1 MKKRGIIFTLVIAL
15 VYLAFTAGFN
25 FLPRSVYSELE
36 KRELKRFPT
45 FTLDSLLDGSYAAA
59 ISSWY
64 SDTEPYRDTLMYASM
79 QLRDLLGVRFGAQ
92 NIQYV
97 AQDQDKSI
105 EAHGQEE
112 ALPEIPAEHLP
123 EAAED
128 TVRTVKAF
136 EPDTTEGSAED
147 VAKVASSGI
156 ILVGS
161 GENVRA
167 LMGFFG
173 TERGGAKYAEVVS
186 QYGAAFGKSVK
197 VWCMPIPTS
206 TEFYCPEEAARFTKK
221 QWPVFNSIFT
231 NLTHGV
237 KPVDIYS
244 VLAEHTAEPI
254 YLRTD
259 HHWAP
264 LGAYYAAQK
273 FAQVAGVPFADL
285 STYEEHVVHKFVGS
299 MYGYSQNIAVK
310 KAPEDFVYYIPT
322 GVEYTTTYVNY
333 TLDEEFHVTGEG
345 RPYKGK
351 YFFSFKDGSGAA
363 YTTFMGGDIKLTKVE
378 TSTHNG
384 RRLLVFKDSF
394 GNAVPGYLFHSFEEI
409 HVADFRYFTKD
420 VVSYVDENRI
430 TDILFANNI
439 TNTCVNYTYSRYRK
453 FLNPADPGLSAF
465 SKDTIPESV
474 RLRMTGKSY
483 PEEGAAIDWADLRYL
498 KLLYYDFNGRV
509 RKGEMVCNKAIAD
522 DLVAIFKELYKAKYQ
537 IAGIRLI
544 DDFGA
549 DDQRSMEAN
558 NTSCFNYRTA
568 TNSETKL
575 SAHALGLAVD
585 VNPLQNP
592 YVKGDIVE
600 PESAREYADRTVD
613 FPHKITADDLCC
625 KLFRAHGFQ
634 WGGAWN
640 SVKDYQHFEKKQ

>member
-1 MKKRGIIFTLVIAL
+1 MRKGILFVLLVSL
-15 VYLAFTAGFN
+15 VYLAFAAGFN
-25 FLPRSVYSELE
+25 LLPRSTYSELE
-36 KRELKRFPT
+36 KRELTRFPALT
-45 FTLDSLLDGSYAAA
+45 PDSLANGSWTAAV
-59 ISSWY
+59 SSWY
-64 SDTEPYRDTLMYASM
+64 SDTEPYRDTLMELSM
-79 QLRDLLGVRFGAQ
+79 QFRDLEGVRFGDQ
-92 NIQYV
+92 HIEFVSSDTEVTEEVPEVKPDPV
-97 AQDQDKSI
+97 AD
-105 EAHGQEE
+105 
-112 ALPEIPAEHLP
+112 P
-123 EAAED
+123 D
-128 TVRTVKAF
+128 TVTAVQPF
-136 EPDTTEGSAED
+136 EYADVEGGADD

-173 TERGGAKYAEVVS
+173 TENGGTKYAEVVN
-186 QYGAAFGKSVK
+186 QYGATFGKSVK

-206 TEFYCPEEAARFTKK
+206 TEFYCPSEAAKFTKK
-221 QWPVFNSIFT
+221 QWPVFNAIFS
-231 NLTHGV
+231 NLSNGV
-237 KPVDIYS
+237 RAVDIYS
-244 VLAEHTAEPI
+244 VLAAHTDEPI

-264 LGAYYAAQK
+264 LGAYYAAK
-273 FAQVAGVPFADL
+273 EFARVADVPFADL
-285 STYEEHVVHKFVGS
+285 STYEEHVVHRFVGS
-299 MYGYSQNIAVK
+299 MYGYSHNIAVK

-333 TLDEEFHVTGEG
+333 ALDEEFHVTGESK
-345 RPYKGK
+345 PYKSK

-363 YTTFMGGDIKLTKVE
+363 YTTFMGGDIKMTKVE

-384 RRLLVFKDSF
+384 RRLLVIKDSF
-394 GNAVPGYLFHSFEEI
+394 GNAVPGYLFHSFEEV

-453 FLNPADPGLSAF
+453 FLNPKDPGLSAF
-465 SKDTIPESV
+465 SCDTIPAAV
-474 RLRMTGKSY
+474 RYRMEGKSY
-483 PEEGAAIDWADLRYL
+483 PETDSTACPVQWSDLRYL

-522 DLVAIFKELYKAKYQ
+522 DLVYIFKELYKAKYQ

-544 DDFGA
+544 DDFDG
-549 DDQRSMEAN
+549 DDVRSMEAN
-558 NTSCFNYRTA
+558 NTSCFNYRTK
-568 TNSETKL
+568 TSGSSL

-585 VNPLQNP
+585 INPLQNP
-592 YVKGDIVE
+592 YVKGETVE

-625 KLFRAHGFQ
+625 KLFRQRGFQ

>member
-1 MKKRGIIFTLVIAL
+1 MKRGVFFVTVIAL
-15 VYLAFTAGFN
+15 VYLFFTAAFN
-25 FLPRSVYSELE
+25 LLPRSRYSVLE
-36 KRELKRFPT
+36 KRELNRFPS
-45 FTLDSLLDGSYAAA
+45 FTLDSLADGSFTAA

-64 SDTEPYRDTLMYASM
+64 SDTEPYRDTLMELSM
-79 QLRDLLGVRFGAQ
+79 QFRDLLGIRLGEQ

-97 AQDQDKSI
+97 S
-105 EAHGQEE
+105 QEKNAAVE
-112 ALPEIPAEHLP
+112 TAGEEHDPVVAAEKQEHA

-128 TVRTVKAF
+128 SVKSVKAF
-136 EPDTTEGSAED
+136 EHVDAEGGIDD

-173 TERGGAKYAEVVS
+173 TERGGAKYAEVIN
-186 QYGAAFGKSVK
+186 QYGATFGKSVK

-206 TEFYCPEEAARFTKK
+206 TEFYCPEDAAKFTKK
-221 QWPVFNSIFT
+221 QWPVFNSIFS
-231 NLTHGV
+231 NLSNGV
-237 KPVDIYS
+237 RAVDIYS
-244 VLAEHTAEPI
+244 VLAQHTDEPI

-264 LGAYYAAQK
+264 LGAYYAAQE
-273 FAQVAGVPFADL
+273 FARVAGVPFGDL
-285 STYEEHVVHKFVGS
+285 SRYEEHVVHRFVGS
-299 MYGYSQNIAVK
+299 MYGYSQNVAVK
-310 KAPEDFVYYIPT
+310 KAPEDFVYHIPT
-322 GVEYTTTYVNY
+322 EVEYTTTYVNY
-333 TLDEEFHVTGEG
+333 TLDEEFHVTGES
-345 RPYKGK
+345 RPYKSK

-394 GNAVPGYLFHSFEEI
+394 GNAVPGYLFYSFEEI

-420 VVSYVDENRI
+420 VVSYVDENHI

-453 FLNPADPGLSAF
+453 FLNPVDPGLSAF
-465 SKDTIPESV
+465 SADTIPEAV
-474 RLRMTGKSY
+474 KLRMTGRSY
-483 PEEGAAIDWADLRYL
+483 PEEDAGISLSDLRYL
-498 KLLYYDFNGRV
+498 KLLYYDFGGRV
-509 RKGEMVCNKAIAD
+509 RRGEMVCNKAIAD
-522 DLVAIFKELYKAKYQ
+522 DLLYIFKELYKAKYP
-537 IAGIRLI
+537 IASIRLI
-544 DDFGA
+544 DDFDG

-558 NTSCFNYRTA
+558 NTSCFNYRTK
-568 TNSETKL
+568 TSGTSL
-575 SAHALGLAVD
+575 SAHARGMAVD

-592 YVKGDIVE
+592 YVKGEIVE
-600 PESAREYADRTVD
+600 PEAAREYADRTVD
-613 FPHKITADDLCC
+613 FPHKITDDDLCC
-625 KLFRAHGFQ
+625 KLFRSRGFQ

-640 SVKDYQHFEKKQ
+640 SVKDYQHFEKK

>member
-1 MKKRGIIFTLVIAL
+1 MKRGVFFVTVIAL
-15 VYLAFTAGFN
+15 VYLFFTAAFN
-25 FLPRSVYSELE
+25 LLPRSHYSVLE
-36 KRELKRFPT
+36 KRELNRFPS
-45 FTLDSLLDGSYAAA
+45 FTLDSLADGSYTAA

-64 SDTEPYRDTLMYASM
+64 SDTEPYRDTLMELSM
-79 QLRDLLGVRFGAQ
+79 QFRDLLGIRLGEQ

-97 AQDQDKSI
+97 SQEKNAAVETAGEEQDPVVAAEK
-105 EAHGQEE
+105 QEH
-112 ALPEIPAEHLP
+112 A

-128 TVRTVKAF
+128 SVKSVKAF
-136 EPDTTEGSAED
+136 EHVDAEGGIDD

-173 TERGGAKYAEVVS
+173 TERGGAKYAEVIN
-186 QYGAAFGKSVK
+186 QYGATFGKSVK

-206 TEFYCPEEAARFTKK
+206 TEFYCPEDAAKFTKK
-221 QWPVFNSIFT
+221 QWPVFNSIFS
-231 NLTHGV
+231 NLSNGV
-237 KPVDIYS
+237 RAVDIYS
-244 VLAEHTAEPI
+244 VLAQHTDEPI

-264 LGAYYAAQK
+264 LGAYYAAQE
-273 FAQVAGVPFADL
+273 FARVAGVPFGDL
-285 STYEEHVVHKFVGS
+285 SRYEEHVVHRFVGS
-299 MYGYSQNIAVK
+299 MYGYSQNVAVK
-310 KAPEDFVYYIPT
+310 KAPEDFVYHIPT
-322 GVEYTTTYVNY
+322 EVEYTTTYVNY
-333 TLDEEFHVTGEG
+333 TLDEEFHVTGES
-345 RPYKGK
+345 RPYKSK

-394 GNAVPGYLFHSFEEI
+394 GNAVPGYLFYSFEEI

-420 VVSYVDENRI
+420 VVSYVDENHI

-453 FLNPADPGLSAF
+453 FLNPVDPGLSAF
-465 SKDTIPESV
+465 SADTIPEAV
-474 RLRMTGKSY
+474 KLRMTGRSY
-483 PEEGAAIDWADLRYL
+483 PEEDAGISLSDLRYL
-498 KLLYYDFNGRV
+498 KLLYYDFGGRV
-509 RKGEMVCNKAIAD
+509 RRGEMVCNKAIAD
-522 DLVAIFKELYKAKYQ
+522 DLLYIFKELYKAKYP
-537 IAGIRLI
+537 IASIRLI
-544 DDFGA
+544 DDFDG

-558 NTSCFNYRTA
+558 NTSCFNYRTK
-568 TNSETKL
+568 TSGTSL
-575 SAHALGLAVD
+575 SAHARGMAVD

-592 YVKGDIVE
+592 YVKGEIVE
-600 PESAREYADRTVD
+600 PEAAREYADRTVD
-613 FPHKITADDLCC
+613 FPHKITDDDLCC
-625 KLFRAHGFQ
+625 KLFRSRGFQ

-640 SVKDYQHFEKKQ
+640 SVKDYQHFEKK

>member
-1 MKKRGIIFTLVIAL
+1 MKRGVFFVTVIAL
-15 VYLAFTAGFN
+15 VYLFFTAAFN
-25 FLPRSVYSELE
+25 LLPRSRYSVLE
-36 KRELKRFPT
+36 KRELNRFPS
-45 FTLDSLLDGSYAAA
+45 FTLDSLADGSYTAA

-64 SDTEPYRDTLMYASM
+64 SDTEPYRDTLMELSM
-79 QLRDLLGVRFGAQ
+79 QFRDLLGIRLGEQ

-97 AQDQDKSI
+97 SQEKNAAVETVGEEQDPVVAAEK
-105 EAHGQEE
+105 QEH
-112 ALPEIPAEHLP
+112 A

-128 TVRTVKAF
+128 SVKSVKAF
-136 EPDTTEGSAED
+136 EHVDAEGGIDD

-173 TERGGAKYAEVVS
+173 TERGGAKYAEVIN
-186 QYGAAFGKSVK
+186 QYGATFGKSVK

-206 TEFYCPEEAARFTKK
+206 TEFYCPEDAAKFTKK
-221 QWPVFNSIFT
+221 QWPVFNSIFS
-231 NLTHGV
+231 NLSNGV
-237 KPVDIYS
+237 RAVDIYS
-244 VLAEHTAEPI
+244 VLAQHTDEPI

-264 LGAYYAAQK
+264 LGAYYAAQE
-273 FAQVAGVPFADL
+273 FARVAGVPFGDL
-285 STYEEHVVHKFVGS
+285 SRYEEHVVHRFVGS
-299 MYGYSQNIAVK
+299 MYGYSQNVAVK
-310 KAPEDFVYYIPT
+310 KAPEDFVYHIPT
-322 GVEYTTTYVNY
+322 EVEYTTTYVNY
-333 TLDEEFHVTGEG
+333 TLDEEFHVTGES
-345 RPYKGK
+345 RPYKSK

-394 GNAVPGYLFHSFEEI
+394 GNAVPGYLFYSFEEI

-420 VVSYVDENRI
+420 VVSYVDENHI

-453 FLNPADPGLSAF
+453 FLNPVDPGLSAF
-465 SKDTIPESV
+465 SADTIPEAV
-474 RLRMTGKSY
+474 KLRMTGRSY
-483 PEEGAAIDWADLRYL
+483 PEEDAGISLSDLRYL
-498 KLLYYDFNGRV
+498 KLLYYDFGGRV
-509 RKGEMVCNKAIAD
+509 RRGEMVCNKAIAD
-522 DLVAIFKELYKAKYQ
+522 DLLYIFKELYKAKYP
-537 IAGIRLI
+537 IASIQLI
-544 DDFGA
+544 DDFDG

-558 NTSCFNYRTA
+558 NTSCFNYRTK
-568 TNSETKL
+568 TSGTSL
-575 SAHALGLAVD
+575 SAHARGMAVD

-592 YVKGDIVE
+592 YVKGEIVE
-600 PESAREYADRTVD
+600 PEAAREYADRTVD
-613 FPHKITADDLCC
+613 FPHKITDDDLCC
-625 KLFRAHGFQ
+625 KLFRSRGFQ

-640 SVKDYQHFEKKQ
+640 SVKDYQHFEKK

>member
-1 MKKRGIIFTLVIAL
+1 M
-15 VYLAFTAGFN
+15 
-25 FLPRSVYSELE
+25 LE
-36 KRELKRFPT
+36 KRELNRCPS
-45 FTLDSLLDGSYAAA
+45 FTLDSLADGSYTAA

-64 SDTEPYRDTLMYASM
+64 SDTEPYRDTLMELSM
-79 QLRDLLGVRFGAQ
+79 QFRDLLGIRLGEQ

-97 AQDQDKSI
+97 SQEKNAAVETAGEEQDPVVAAEK
-105 EAHGQEE
+105 QEH
-112 ALPEIPAEHLP
+112 A

-128 TVRTVKAF
+128 SVKSVKAF
-136 EPDTTEGSAED
+136 EHVDAEGGIDD

-173 TERGGAKYAEVVS
+173 TERGGAKYAEVIN
-186 QYGAAFGKSVK
+186 QYGATFGKSVK

-206 TEFYCPEEAARFTKK
+206 TEFYCPEDAAKFTKK
-221 QWPVFNSIFT
+221 QWPVFNSIFS
-231 NLTHGV
+231 NLSNGV
-237 KPVDIYS
+237 RAVDIYS
-244 VLAEHTAEPI
+244 VLAQHTDEPI

-264 LGAYYAAQK
+264 LGAYYAAQE
-273 FAQVAGVPFADL
+273 FARVAGVPFGDL
-285 STYEEHVVHKFVGS
+285 SRYEEHVVHRFVGS
-299 MYGYSQNIAVK
+299 MYGYSQNVAVK
-310 KAPEDFVYYIPT
+310 KAPEDFVYHIPT
-322 GVEYTTTYVNY
+322 EVEYTTTYVNY
-333 TLDEEFHVTGEG
+333 TLDEEFHVTGES
-345 RPYKGK
+345 RPYKSK

-394 GNAVPGYLFHSFEEI
+394 GNAVPGYLFYSFEEI

-420 VVSYVDENRI
+420 VVSYVDENHI

-453 FLNPADPGLSAF
+453 FLNPVDPGLSAF
-465 SKDTIPESV
+465 SADTIPEAV
-474 RLRMTGKSY
+474 KLRMTGRSY
-483 PEEGAAIDWADLRYL
+483 PEEDAGISLSDLRYL
-498 KLLYYDFNGRV
+498 KLLYYDFGGRV
-509 RKGEMVCNKAIAD
+509 RRGEMVCNRAIAD
-522 DLVAIFKELYKAKYQ
+522 DLLYIFKELYKAKYP
-537 IAGIRLI
+537 IASIRLI
-544 DDFGA
+544 DDFDG

-558 NTSCFNYRTA
+558 NTSCFNYRTK
-568 TNSETKL
+568 TSGTSL
-575 SAHALGLAVD
+575 SAHARGMAVD

-592 YVKGDIVE
+592 YVKGEIVE
-600 PESAREYADRTVD
+600 PEAAREYADRTVD
-613 FPHKITADDLCC
+613 FPHKITDDDLCC
-625 KLFRAHGFQ
+625 KLFRSRGFQ

-640 SVKDYQHFEKKQ
+640 SVKDYQHFEKK

>member
-1 MKKRGIIFTLVIAL
+1 MKRGVFFVTVIAL
-15 VYLAFTAGFN
+15 VYLFFTAAFN
-25 FLPRSVYSELE
+25 LLPRSHYSVLE
-36 KRELKRFPT
+36 KRELNRFPS
-45 FTLDSLLDGSYAAA
+45 FTLDSLADGSYTAA

-64 SDTEPYRDTLMYASM
+64 SDTEPYRDTLMELSM
-79 QLRDLLGVRFGAQ
+79 QFRDLLGIRLGEQ

-97 AQDQDKSI
+97 S
-105 EAHGQEE
+105 QEKNAAVE
-112 ALPEIPAEHLP
+112 TAGEEHDPVVAAEKQEHA

-128 TVRTVKAF
+128 SVKSVKAF
-136 EPDTTEGSAED
+136 EHVDAEGGIDD

-173 TERGGAKYAEVVS
+173 TERGGAKYAEVIN
-186 QYGAAFGKSVK
+186 QYGATFGKSVK

-206 TEFYCPEEAARFTKK
+206 TEFYCPEDAAKFTKK
-221 QWPVFNSIFT
+221 QWPVFNSIFS
-231 NLTHGV
+231 NLSNGV
-237 KPVDIYS
+237 RAVDIYS
-244 VLAEHTAEPI
+244 VLAQHTDEPI

-264 LGAYYAAQK
+264 LGAYYAAQE
-273 FAQVAGVPFADL
+273 FARVAGVPFGDL
-285 STYEEHVVHKFVGS
+285 SRYEEHVVHRFVGS
-299 MYGYSQNIAVK
+299 MYGYSQNVAVK
-310 KAPEDFVYYIPT
+310 KAPEDFVYHIPT
-322 GVEYTTTYVNY
+322 EVEYTTTYVNY
-333 TLDEEFHVTGEG
+333 TLDEEFHVTGES
-345 RPYKGK
+345 RPYKSK

-394 GNAVPGYLFHSFEEI
+394 GNAVPGYLFYSFEEI

-420 VVSYVDENRI
+420 VVSYVDENHI

-453 FLNPADPGLSAF
+453 FLNPVDPGLSAF
-465 SKDTIPESV
+465 SADTIPETV
-474 RLRMTGKSY
+474 KLRMTGRSY
-483 PEEGAAIDWADLRYL
+483 PEEDAGISLSDLRYL
-498 KLLYYDFNGRV
+498 KLLYYDFGGRV
-509 RKGEMVCNKAIAD
+509 RRGEMVCNKAIAD
-522 DLVAIFKELYKAKYQ
+522 DLLYIFKELYKAKYP
-537 IAGIRLI
+537 IASIRLI
-544 DDFGA
+544 DDFDG

-558 NTSCFNYRTA
+558 NTSCFNYRTK
-568 TNSETKL
+568 TSGTSL
-575 SAHALGLAVD
+575 SAHARGMAVD

-592 YVKGDIVE
+592 YVKGEIVE
-600 PESAREYADRTVD
+600 PEAAREYADRTVD
-613 FPHKITADDLCC
+613 FPHKITDDDLCC
-625 KLFRAHGFQ
+625 KLFRSRGFQ

-640 SVKDYQHFEKKQ
+640 SVKDYQHFEKK

>member
-1 MKKRGIIFTLVIAL
+1 MKRGVFFVTVIAL
-15 VYLAFTAGFN
+15 VYLFFTAAFN
-25 FLPRSVYSELE
+25 LLPRSHYSVLE
-36 KRELKRFPT
+36 KRELNRFPS
-45 FTLDSLLDGSYAAA
+45 FTLDSLADGSYTAA

-64 SDTEPYRDTLMYASM
+64 SDTEPYRDTLMELSM
-79 QLRDLLGVRFGAQ
+79 QFRDLLGIRLGEQ

-97 AQDQDKSI
+97 SQEKNAAVETAGEEQDPVVAAEK
-105 EAHGQEE
+105 QEH
-112 ALPEIPAEHLP
+112 A

-128 TVRTVKAF
+128 SVKSVKAF
-136 EPDTTEGSAED
+136 EHVDAEGGIDD

-173 TERGGAKYAEVVS
+173 TERGGAKYAEVIN
-186 QYGAAFGKSVK
+186 QYGATFGKSVK

-206 TEFYCPEEAARFTKK
+206 TEFYCPEDAAKFTKK
-221 QWPVFNSIFT
+221 QWPVFNSIFS
-231 NLTHGV
+231 NLSNGV
-237 KPVDIYS
+237 RAVDIYS
-244 VLAEHTAEPI
+244 VLAQHTDEPI

-264 LGAYYAAQK
+264 LGAYYAAQE
-273 FAQVAGVPFADL
+273 FARVAGVPFGDL
-285 STYEEHVVHKFVGS
+285 SRYEEHVVHRFVGS
-299 MYGYSQNIAVK
+299 MYGYSQNVAVK
-310 KAPEDFVYYIPT
+310 KAPEDFVYHIPT
-322 GVEYTTTYVNY
+322 EVEYTTTYVNY
-333 TLDEEFHVTGEG
+333 TLDEEFHVTGES
-345 RPYKGK
+345 RPYKSK

-394 GNAVPGYLFHSFEEI
+394 GNAVPGYLFYSFEEI

-420 VVSYVDENRI
+420 VVSYVDENHI

-453 FLNPADPGLSAF
+453 FLNPVDPGLSAF
-465 SKDTIPESV
+465 SADTIPEAV
-474 RLRMTGKSY
+474 KLRMTGRSY
-483 PEEGAAIDWADLRYL
+483 PEEDAGISLSDLRYL
-498 KLLYYDFNGRV
+498 KLLYYDFGGRV
-509 RKGEMVCNKAIAD
+509 RRGEMVCNKAIAD
-522 DLVAIFKELYKAKYQ
+522 DLLYIFKELYKAKYP
-537 IAGIRLI
+537 IASIRLI
-544 DDFGA
+544 DDFDG

-558 NTSCFNYRTA
+558 NTSCFNYRTK
-568 TNSETKL
+568 TSGTSL
-575 SAHALGLAVD
+575 SAHARGMAVD

-592 YVKGDIVE
+592 YVKGEIVE
-600 PESAREYADRTVD
+600 PEAAREYADRTVD
-613 FPHKITADDLCC
+613 FPYKITDDDLCC
-625 KLFRAHGFQ
+625 KLFRSRGFQ

-640 SVKDYQHFEKKQ
+640 SVKDYQHFEKK

>member
-1 MKKRGIIFTLVIAL
+1 MKRGVFFVTVIAL
-15 VYLAFTAGFN
+15 VYLFFTAAFN
-25 FLPRSVYSELE
+25 LLPRSRYSVLE
-36 KRELKRFPT
+36 KRELNRFPS
-45 FTLDSLLDGSYAAA
+45 FTLDSLADGSYTAA

-64 SDTEPYRDTLMYASM
+64 SDTEPYRDTLMELSM
-79 QLRDLLGVRFGAQ
+79 QFRDLLGIRLGEQ

-97 AQDQDKSI
+97 SQEKNAVVETAGEEQDPVVAAEK
-105 EAHGQEE
+105 QEH
-112 ALPEIPAEHLP
+112 A

-128 TVRTVKAF
+128 SVKSVKAF
-136 EPDTTEGSAED
+136 EHVDAEGGIDD

-173 TERGGAKYAEVVS
+173 TERGGAKYAEVIN
-186 QYGAAFGKSVK
+186 QYGATFGKSVK

-206 TEFYCPEEAARFTKK
+206 TEFYCPEDAAKFTKK
-221 QWPVFNSIFT
+221 QWPVFNSIFS
-231 NLTHGV
+231 NLSNGV
-237 KPVDIYS
+237 RAVDIYS
-244 VLAEHTAEPI
+244 VLAQHTDEPI

-264 LGAYYAAQK
+264 LGAYYAAQE
-273 FAQVAGVPFADL
+273 FARVAGVPFGDL
-285 STYEEHVVHKFVGS
+285 SRYEEHVVHRFVGS
-299 MYGYSQNIAVK
+299 MYGYSQNVAVK
-310 KAPEDFVYYIPT
+310 KAPEDFVYHIPT
-322 GVEYTTTYVNY
+322 EVEYTTTYVNY
-333 TLDEEFHVTGEG
+333 TLDEEFHVTGES
-345 RPYKGK
+345 RPYKSK

-394 GNAVPGYLFHSFEEI
+394 GNAVPGYLFYSFEEI

-420 VVSYVDENRI
+420 VVSYVDENHI

-453 FLNPADPGLSAF
+453 FLNPVDPGLSAF
-465 SKDTIPESV
+465 SADTIPEAV
-474 RLRMTGKSY
+474 KLRMTGRSY
-483 PEEGAAIDWADLRYL
+483 PEEDAGISLSDLRYL
-498 KLLYYDFNGRV
+498 KLLYYDFGGRV
-509 RKGEMVCNKAIAD
+509 RRGEMVCNKAIAD
-522 DLVAIFKELYKAKYQ
+522 DLLYIFKELYKAKYP
-537 IAGIRLI
+537 IASIRLI
-544 DDFGA
+544 DDFDG

-558 NTSCFNYRTA
+558 NTSCFNYRTK
-568 TNSETKL
+568 TSGTSL
-575 SAHALGLAVD
+575 SAHARGMAVD

-592 YVKGDIVE
+592 YVKGEIVE
-600 PESAREYADRTVD
+600 PEAAREYADRTVD
-613 FPHKITADDLCC
+613 FPHKITDDDVCC
-625 KLFRAHGFQ
+625 KLFRSRGFQ

-640 SVKDYQHFEKKQ
+640 SVKDYQHFEKK

>member
-1 MKKRGIIFTLVIAL
+1 MKRGVFFVTVIAL
-15 VYLAFTAGFN
+15 VYLFFTAAFN
-25 FLPRSVYSELE
+25 LLPRSRYSVLE
-36 KRELKRFPT
+36 KRELNRFPS
-45 FTLDSLLDGSYAAA
+45 FTLDSLADGSYTAA

-64 SDTEPYRDTLMYASM
+64 SDTEPFRDTLMELSM
-79 QLRDLLGVRFGAQ
+79 QFRDLLGIRLGEQ

-97 AQDQDKSI
+97 SQEKNAAVETAGEEQDPVVAAEK
-105 EAHGQEE
+105 QEH
-112 ALPEIPAEHLP
+112 A

-128 TVRTVKAF
+128 SVKSVKAF
-136 EPDTTEGSAED
+136 EHVDAEGGIDD

-173 TERGGAKYAEVVS
+173 TERGGAKYAEVIN
-186 QYGAAFGKSVK
+186 QYGATFGKSVK

-206 TEFYCPEEAARFTKK
+206 TEFYCPEDAAKFTKK
-221 QWPVFNSIFT
+221 QWPVFNSIFS
-231 NLTHGV
+231 NLSNGV
-237 KPVDIYS
+237 RAVDIYS
-244 VLAEHTAEPI
+244 VLAQHTDEPI

-264 LGAYYAAQK
+264 LGAYYAAQE
-273 FAQVAGVPFADL
+273 FARVAGVPFGDL
-285 STYEEHVVHKFVGS
+285 SRYEEHVVHRFVGS
-299 MYGYSQNIAVK
+299 MYGYSQNVAVK
-310 KAPEDFVYYIPT
+310 KAPEDFVYHIPT
-322 GVEYTTTYVNY
+322 EVEYTTTYVNY
-333 TLDEEFHVTGEG
+333 TLDEEFHVTGES
-345 RPYKGK
+345 RPYKSK

-394 GNAVPGYLFHSFEEI
+394 GNAVPGYLFYSFEEI

-420 VVSYVDENRI
+420 VVSYVDENHI

-453 FLNPADPGLSAF
+453 FLNPVDPGLSAF
-465 SKDTIPESV
+465 SADTIPEAV
-474 RLRMTGKSY
+474 KLRMTGRSY
-483 PEEGAAIDWADLRYL
+483 PEEDAGISLSDLRYL
-498 KLLYYDFNGRV
+498 KLLYYDFGGRV
-509 RKGEMVCNKAIAD
+509 RRGEMVCNKAIAD
-522 DLVAIFKELYKAKYQ
+522 DLLYIFKELYKAKYP
-537 IAGIRLI
+537 IASIRLI
-544 DDFGA
+544 DDFDG

-558 NTSCFNYRTA
+558 NTSCFNYRTK
-568 TNSETKL
+568 TSGTSL
-575 SAHALGLAVD
+575 SAHARGMAVD

-592 YVKGDIVE
+592 YVKGEIVE
-600 PESAREYADRTVD
+600 PEAAREYADRTVD
-613 FPHKITADDLCC
+613 FPHKITDDDLCC
-625 KLFRAHGFQ
+625 KLFRSRGFQ

-640 SVKDYQHFEKKQ
+640 SVKDYQHFEKK

>member
-1 MKKRGIIFTLVIAL
+1 MKRGVFFVTVIAL
-15 VYLAFTAGFN
+15 VYLFFTAAFN
-25 FLPRSVYSELE
+25 LLPRSRYSVLE
-36 KRELKRFPT
+36 KRELNRFPS
-45 FTLDSLLDGSYAAA
+45 FTLDSLADGSFTAA

-64 SDTEPYRDTLMYASM
+64 SDTEPYRDTLMELSM
-79 QLRDLLGVRFGAQ
+79 QFRDLLGIRLGEQ

-97 AQDQDKSI
+97 S
-105 EAHGQEE
+105 QEKNAAVE
-112 ALPEIPAEHLP
+112 TAGEEHDPVVAAEKQEHA

-128 TVRTVKAF
+128 SVKSVKAF
-136 EPDTTEGSAED
+136 EHVDEEGGVDD

-173 TERGGAKYAEVVS
+173 TERGGAKYAEVIN
-186 QYGAAFGKSVK
+186 QYGATFGKSVK

-206 TEFYCPEEAARFTKK
+206 TEFYCPEDAAKFTKK
-221 QWPVFNSIFT
+221 QWPVFNSIFS
-231 NLTHGV
+231 NLSNGV
-237 KPVDIYS
+237 RAVDIYS
-244 VLAEHTAEPI
+244 VLAQHTDEPI

-264 LGAYYAAQK
+264 LGAYYAAQE
-273 FAQVAGVPFADL
+273 FARVAGVPFGDL
-285 STYEEHVVHKFVGS
+285 SRYEEHVVHRFVGS
-299 MYGYSQNIAVK
+299 MYGYSQNVAVK
-310 KAPEDFVYYIPT
+310 KAPEDFVYHIPT
-322 GVEYTTTYVNY
+322 EVEYTTTYVNY
-333 TLDEEFHVTGEG
+333 TLDEEFHVTGES
-345 RPYKGK
+345 RPYKSK

-394 GNAVPGYLFHSFEEI
+394 GNAVPGYLFYSFEEI

-420 VVSYVDENRI
+420 VVSYVDENHI

-453 FLNPADPGLSAF
+453 FLNPVDPGLSAF
-465 SKDTIPESV
+465 SADTIPEAV
-474 RLRMTGKSY
+474 KLRMTGRSY
-483 PEEGAAIDWADLRYL
+483 PEEDAGISLSDLRYL
-498 KLLYYDFNGRV
+498 KLLYYDFGGRV
-509 RKGEMVCNKAIAD
+509 RRGEMVCNKAIAD
-522 DLVAIFKELYKAKYQ
+522 DLLYIFKELYKSKYP
-537 IAGIRLI
+537 IASIRLI
-544 DDFGA
+544 DDFDG

-558 NTSCFNYRTA
+558 NTSCFNYRTK
-568 TNSETKL
+568 TSGTSL
-575 SAHALGLAVD
+575 SAHARGMAVD

-592 YVKGDIVE
+592 YVKGEIVE
-600 PESAREYADRTVD
+600 PEAAREYADRTVD
-613 FPHKITADDLCC
+613 FPHKITDDDLCC
-625 KLFRAHGFQ
+625 KLFRSRGFQ

-640 SVKDYQHFEKKQ
+640 SVKDYQHFEKK

>member
-1 MKKRGIIFTLVIAL
+1 MKRGVFFVTVIAL
-15 VYLAFTAGFN
+15 VYLFFTAAFN
-25 FLPRSVYSELE
+25 LLPRSHYSVLE
-36 KRELKRFPT
+36 KRELNRFPS
-45 FTLDSLLDGSYAAA
+45 FTLDSLADGSYTAA

-64 SDTEPYRDTLMYASM
+64 SDTEPYRDTLMELSM
-79 QLRDLLGVRFGAQ
+79 QFRDLLGIRLGEQ

-97 AQDQDKSI
+97 S
-105 EAHGQEE
+105 QEKNAAVE
-112 ALPEIPAEHLP
+112 TAGEEHDPVVAAEKQEHA

-128 TVRTVKAF
+128 SVKSVKAF
-136 EPDTTEGSAED
+136 EHVDAEGGIDD

-173 TERGGAKYAEVVS
+173 TERGGAKYAEVIN
-186 QYGAAFGKSVK
+186 QYGATFGKSVK

-206 TEFYCPEEAARFTKK
+206 TEFYCPEDAAKFTKK
-221 QWPVFNSIFT
+221 QWPVFNSIFS
-231 NLTHGV
+231 NLSNGV
-237 KPVDIYS
+237 RAVDIYS
-244 VLAEHTAEPI
+244 VLAQHTDEPI

-264 LGAYYAAQK
+264 LGAYYAAQE
-273 FAQVAGVPFADL
+273 FARVAGVPFGDL
-285 STYEEHVVHKFVGS
+285 SRYEEHVVHRFVGS
-299 MYGYSQNIAVK
+299 MYGYSQNVAVK
-310 KAPEDFVYYIPT
+310 KAPEDFVYHIPT
-322 GVEYTTTYVNY
+322 EVEYTTTYVNY
-333 TLDEEFHVTGEG
+333 TLDEEFHVTGES
-345 RPYKGK
+345 RPYKSK

-394 GNAVPGYLFHSFEEI
+394 GNAVPGYLFYSFEEI

-420 VVSYVDENRI
+420 VVSYVDENHI

-453 FLNPADPGLSAF
+453 FLNPVDPGLSAF
-465 SKDTIPESV
+465 SADTIPEAV
-474 RLRMTGKSY
+474 KLRMTGRSY
-483 PEEGAAIDWADLRYL
+483 PEEDAGISLSDLRYL
-498 KLLYYDFNGRV
+498 KLLYYDFGGRV
-509 RKGEMVCNKAIAD
+509 RRGEMVCNRAIAD
-522 DLVAIFKELYKAKYQ
+522 DLLYIFKELYKAKYP
-537 IAGIRLI
+537 IASIRLI
-544 DDFGA
+544 DDFDG

-558 NTSCFNYRTA
+558 NTSCFNYRTK
-568 TNSETKL
+568 TSGTSL
-575 SAHALGLAVD
+575 SAHARGMAVD

-592 YVKGDIVE
+592 YVKGEIVE
-600 PESAREYADRTVD
+600 PEAAREYADRTVD
-613 FPHKITADDLCC
+613 FPHKITDDDLCC
-625 KLFRAHGFQ
+625 KLFRSRGFQ

-640 SVKDYQHFEKKQ
+640 SVKDYQHFEKK

>member
-1 MKKRGIIFTLVIAL
+1 MKRGVFFVTVIAL
-15 VYLAFTAGFN
+15 VYLFFTAAFN
-25 FLPRSVYSELE
+25 LLPRSHYSVLE
-36 KRELKRFPT
+36 KRELNRFPS
-45 FTLDSLLDGSYAAA
+45 FTLDSLADGSYTAA

-64 SDTEPYRDTLMYASM
+64 SDTEPYRDTLMELSM
-79 QLRDLLGVRFGAQ
+79 QFRDLLGIRLGEQ

-97 AQDQDKSI
+97 S
-105 EAHGQEE
+105 QEKNAAVE
-112 ALPEIPAEHLP
+112 TAGEEHDPVVAAEKQEHA

-128 TVRTVKAF
+128 SVKSVKAF
-136 EPDTTEGSAED
+136 EHVDAEGGIDD

-173 TERGGAKYAEVVS
+173 TERGGAKYAEVIN
-186 QYGAAFGKSVK
+186 QYGATFGKSVK

-206 TEFYCPEEAARFTKK
+206 TEFYCPEDAAKFTKK
-221 QWPVFNSIFT
+221 QWPVFNSIFS
-231 NLTHGV
+231 NLSNGV
-237 KPVDIYS
+237 RAVDIYS
-244 VLAEHTAEPI
+244 VLAQHTDEPI

-264 LGAYYAAQK
+264 LGAYYAAQE
-273 FAQVAGVPFADL
+273 FARVAGVPFGDL
-285 STYEEHVVHKFVGS
+285 SRYEEHVVHRFVGS
-299 MYGYSQNIAVK
+299 MYGYSQNVAVK
-310 KAPEDFVYYIPT
+310 KAPEDFVYHIPT
-322 GVEYTTTYVNY
+322 EVEYTTTYVNY
-333 TLDEEFHVTGEG
+333 TLDEEFHVTGES
-345 RPYKGK
+345 RPYKSK

-394 GNAVPGYLFHSFEEI
+394 GNAVPGYLFYSFEEI

-420 VVSYVDENRI
+420 VVSYVDENHI

-453 FLNPADPGLSAF
+453 FLNPVDPGLSAF
-465 SKDTIPESV
+465 SADTIPEAV
-474 RLRMTGKSY
+474 KLRMTGRSY
-483 PEEGAAIDWADLRYL
+483 PEEDAGISLSDLRYL
-498 KLLYYDFNGRV
+498 KLLYYDFGGRV
-509 RKGEMVCNKAIAD
+509 RRGEMVCNKAIAD
-522 DLVAIFKELYKAKYQ
+522 DLLYIFKELYKAKYP
-537 IAGIRLI
+537 IASIRLI
-544 DDFGA
+544 DDFDG

-558 NTSCFNYRTA
+558 NTSCFNYRTK
-568 TNSETKL
+568 TSGTSL
-575 SAHALGLAVD
+575 SAHARGMAVD

-592 YVKGDIVE
+592 YVKGEIVE
-600 PESAREYADRTVD
+600 PEAAREYADRTVD
-613 FPHKITADDLCC
+613 FPHKITDDDLCC
-625 KLFRAHGFQ
+625 KLFRSRGFQ

-640 SVKDYQHFEKKQ
+640 SVKDYQHFEKK

>member
-1 MKKRGIIFTLVIAL
+1 MKRGVFFVTVIAL
-15 VYLAFTAGFN
+15 VYLFFTAAFN
-25 FLPRSVYSELE
+25 LLPRSHYSVLE
-36 KRELKRFPT
+36 KRELNRFPS
-45 FTLDSLLDGSYAAA
+45 FTLDSLADGSYTAA

-64 SDTEPYRDTLMYASM
+64 SDTEPYRDTLMELSM
-79 QLRDLLGVRFGAQ
+79 QFRDLLGIRLGEQ

-97 AQDQDKSI
+97 S
-105 EAHGQEE
+105 QEKNATVE
-112 ALPEIPAEHLP
+112 TAGEEHDPVVAAEKHEHA

-128 TVRTVKAF
+128 TVKSVKAF
-136 EPDTTEGSAED
+136 EHADEEGGVDD

-173 TERGGAKYAEVVS
+173 TERGGAKYAEVIN
-186 QYGAAFGKSVK
+186 QYGATFGKSVK

-206 TEFYCPEEAARFTKK
+206 TEFYCPEDAAKFTKK
-221 QWPVFNSIFT
+221 QWPVFNSIFS
-231 NLTHGV
+231 NLSNGV
-237 KPVDIYS
+237 RAVDIYS
-244 VLAEHTAEPI
+244 VLAQHTDEPI

-264 LGAYYAAQK
+264 LGAYYAAQE
-273 FAQVAGVPFADL
+273 FARVAGVPFGDL
-285 STYEEHVVHKFVGS
+285 SRYEEHVVHRFVGS
-299 MYGYSQNIAVK
+299 MYGYSQNVAVK
-310 KAPEDFVYYIPT
+310 KAPEDFVYHIPT
-322 GVEYTTTYVNY
+322 EVEYTTTYVNY
-333 TLDEEFHVTGEG
+333 TLDEEFHVTGES
-345 RPYKGK
+345 RPYKSK

-394 GNAVPGYLFHSFEEI
+394 GNAVPGYLFYSFEEI

-420 VVSYVDENRI
+420 VVSYVDENHI

-453 FLNPADPGLSAF
+453 FLNPVDPGLSAF
-465 SKDTIPESV
+465 SADTIPDAV
-474 RLRMTGKSY
+474 KLRMTGRSY
-483 PEEGAAIDWADLRYL
+483 PEEDAGISLSDLRYL
-498 KLLYYDFNGRV
+498 KLLYYDFGGRV
-509 RKGEMVCNKAIAD
+509 RRGEMVCNKAIAD
-522 DLVAIFKELYKAKYQ
+522 DLLYIFKELYKAKYP
-537 IAGIRLI
+537 IASIRLI
-544 DDFGA
+544 DDFDG

-558 NTSCFNYRTA
+558 NTSCFNYRTK
-568 TNSETKL
+568 TSGTSL
-575 SAHALGLAVD
+575 SAHARGMAVD

-592 YVKGDIVE
+592 YVKGEIVE
-600 PESAREYADRTVD
+600 PEAAREYADRTVD
-613 FPHKITADDLCC
+613 FPHKITDDDLCF
-625 KLFRAHGFQ
+625 KLFRSRGFQ

-640 SVKDYQHFEKKQ
+640 SVKDYQHFEKK

>member
-1 MKKRGIIFTLVIAL
+1 MKRGVFFVTVIAL
-15 VYLAFTAGFN
+15 VYLFFTAAFN
-25 FLPRSVYSELE
+25 LLPRSRYSVLE
-36 KRELKRFPT
+36 KRELNRFPS
-45 FTLDSLLDGSYAAA
+45 FTLDSLADGSYTAA

-64 SDTEPYRDTLMYASM
+64 SDTEPYRDTLMELSM
-79 QLRDLLGVRFGAQ
+79 QFRDLLGIRLGEQ

-97 AQDQDKSI
+97 SQEKNAAVETAGEEQDPVVAAEK
-105 EAHGQEE
+105 QEH
-112 ALPEIPAEHLP
+112 A

-128 TVRTVKAF
+128 SVKSVKAF
-136 EPDTTEGSAED
+136 EHVNAEGGIDD

-173 TERGGAKYAEVVS
+173 TARGGAKYAEVIN
-186 QYGAAFGKSVK
+186 QYGATFGKSVK

-206 TEFYCPEEAARFTKK
+206 TEFYCPEDAAKFTKK
-221 QWPVFNSIFT
+221 QWPVFNSIFS
-231 NLTHGV
+231 NLSNGV
-237 KPVDIYS
+237 RAVDIYS
-244 VLAEHTAEPI
+244 VLAQHTDEPI

-264 LGAYYAAQK
+264 LGAYYAAQE
-273 FAQVAGVPFADL
+273 FARVAGVPFGDL
-285 STYEEHVVHKFVGS
+285 SRYEEHVVHRFVGS
-299 MYGYSQNIAVK
+299 MYGYSQNVAVK
-310 KAPEDFVYYIPT
+310 KAPEDFVYHIPT
-322 GVEYTTTYVNY
+322 EVEYTTTYVNY
-333 TLDEEFHVTGEG
+333 TLDEEFHVTGES
-345 RPYKGK
+345 RPYKSK

-394 GNAVPGYLFHSFEEI
+394 GNAVPGYLFYSFEEI

-420 VVSYVDENRI
+420 VVSYVDENHI

-453 FLNPADPGLSAF
+453 FLNPVDPGLSAF
-465 SKDTIPESV
+465 SADTIPEAV
-474 RLRMTGKSY
+474 KLRMTGRSY
-483 PEEGAAIDWADLRYL
+483 PEEDAGISLSDLRYL
-498 KLLYYDFNGRV
+498 KLLYYDFGGRV
-509 RKGEMVCNKAIAD
+509 RRGEMVCNKAIAD
-522 DLVAIFKELYKAKYQ
+522 DLLYIFKELYKAKYP
-537 IAGIRLI
+537 IASIRLI
-544 DDFGA
+544 DDFDG

-558 NTSCFNYRTA
+558 NTSCFNYRTK
-568 TNSETKL
+568 TSGTSL
-575 SAHALGLAVD
+575 SAHARGMAVD

-592 YVKGDIVE
+592 YVKGEIVE
-600 PESAREYADRTVD
+600 PEAAREYADRTVD
-613 FPHKITADDLCC
+613 FPHKITDDDLCC
-625 KLFRAHGFQ
+625 KLFRSRGFQ

-640 SVKDYQHFEKKQ
+640 SVKDYQHFEKK